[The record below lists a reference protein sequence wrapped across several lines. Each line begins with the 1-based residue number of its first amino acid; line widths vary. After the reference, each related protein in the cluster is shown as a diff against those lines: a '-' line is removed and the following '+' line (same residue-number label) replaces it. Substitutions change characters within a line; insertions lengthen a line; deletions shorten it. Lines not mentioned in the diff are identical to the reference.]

1 MKVSQILLLLMS
13 LSIGCLGQSK
23 TQVANAELSKPNYAL
38 VFPQNRV
45 NTLEI
50 AMTKADWDS
59 INVDMK
65 NKFGNEFG
73 KGGRF
78 PGAGMMPKEGQKTS
92 MPNAQQGFPPRM
104 GGGMGEG
111 GLQFGSEE
119 PNYRAVTLKFN
130 GKVWTKVGFRLKGN
144 STLMMSWGQG
154 LYKLPFRLSF
164 DEFEKQFPEAK
175 NQRFYGFKELSM
187 SPGANDNSLIREKVT
202 ADIFREAGIPAAQT
216 AFYKVYIDFG
226 EGPKY
231 CGVYTMVEV
240 IDDTMIK
247 TQFGDNNGTVPEG
260 NIYKPEST
268 FQRFNAKQFEKKN
281 NKKQADYADV
291 EAFVKALND
300 PIRTTQPTQ
309 WRTNLEK
316 AFNVAHFLK
325 YLAVNNVVTNWDTYG
340 GMAHNFYLYNS
351 PSKKLTWIP
360 WDNNEAMSTRGPG
373 GGMRPPM
380 AGLNSSPS
388 EGTISHPNFPS
399 MGGKGGFGAGVSLD
413 LAGVGKNW
421 PLIRFLADD
430 PVYFTQ
436 YKNYVQAFTEKVFTP
451 AKMTKLFAQNQA
463 LIAPFVVGKQ
473 KEARPYSQLRSEGDF
488 ESSLEQLNQHVINQ
502 NKKVREFMDKN
513 LEKAN

>member
-13 LSIGCLGQSK
+13 LSIGCLGQAK
-23 TQVANAELSKPNYAL
+23 VAIAKPNKPNYGL

-92 MPNAQQGFPPRM
+92 MPNTQQGVPPSM
-104 GGGMGEG
+104 GGRMGEG
-111 GLQFGSEE
+111 GLQFGSGE

-130 GKVWTKVGFRLKGN
+130 GKVWNKVGFRLKGN

-164 DEFEKQFPEAK
+164 DEFEKQFPETK
-175 NQRFYGFKELSM
+175 NQRFFGFKELSM
-187 SPGANDNSLIREKVT
+187 APGANDNSLIREKVT

-226 EGPKY
+226 EGPQY

-247 TQFGDNNGTVPEG
+247 TQFGDTVPEG

-268 FQRFNAKQFEKKN
+268 FQRFNAAQFEKKN
-281 NKKQADYADV
+281 NKKRADYTDV
-291 EAFVKALND
+291 EAFIKALND
-300 PIRTTQPTQ
+300 SIRTTQPTQ

-316 AFNVAHFLK
+316 TFNVPHFLK
-325 YLAVNNVVTNWDTYG
+325 YLAINNVISNWDTYG
-340 GMAHNFYLYNS
+340 SMAHNFYLYNS
-351 PSKKLTWIP
+351 PTQKLTWIP

-373 GGMRPPM
+373 GMRPPM
-380 AGLNSSPS
+380 AGMNNTPS
-388 EGTISHPNFPS
+388 EGTMSPTNFPPR
-399 MGGKGGFGAGVSLD
+399 GGKGGFGAGVSLD

-421 PLIRFLADD
+421 PLIRFLAEDS
-430 PVYFTQ
+430 VYFSK
-436 YKNYVQAFTEKVFTP
+436 YKNYVQAFTDKVFTP
-451 AKMTKLFAQNQA
+451 VKMAKLFAKNQA

-473 KEARPYSQLRSEGDF
+473 KEARPYSQLRNEGDF

-502 NKKVREFMDKN
+502 NKKVKEFLSKN
-513 LEKAN
+513 SVRTN

>member
-1 MKVSQILLLLMS
+1 MKVSQILLLLMP
-13 LSIGCLGQSK
+13 LGIGCLGQSQ
-23 TQVANAELSKPNYAL
+23 TQVVNAKPNKPNYAL

-50 AMTKADWDS
+50 TMTKSDWDS

-78 PGAGMMPKEGQKTS
+78 PGAGMMSKEGQKKS
-92 MPNAQQGFPPRM
+92 MPNTQQGFPPRM
-104 GGGMGEG
+104 VGQQGEG
-111 GLQFGSEE
+111 GVQFGSGE

-164 DEFEKQFPEAK
+164 DEFEKQFPEVK
-175 NQRFYGFKELSM
+175 NQHFYGFKELSM
-187 SPGANDNSLIREKVT
+187 APGANDNSLIREKVT

-226 EGPKY
+226 EGRKY

-247 TQFGDNNGTVPEG
+247 TQFGDKLEG

-281 NKKQADYADV
+281 NKKQADYSDV
-291 EAFVKALND
+291 KAFIKALND
-300 PIRTTQPTQ
+300 SIRTTQPAQ
-309 WRTNLEK
+309 WRANLEST
-316 AFNVAHFLK
+316 FNVQHFLK

-360 WDNNEAMSTRGPG
+360 WDNNEAMSTRGLG
-373 GGMRPPM
+373 GGMHPPM
-380 AGLNSSPS
+380 AGMGTIPS
-388 EGTISHPNFPS
+388 EGFMPPPNSPP

-413 LAGVGKNW
+413 LASAGKNW

-430 PVYFTQ
+430 PVYFSQ
-436 YKNYVQAFTEKVFTP
+436 YKLYVKEFTEKVFTP
-451 AKMTKLFAQNQA
+451 TKMQKGFATNQA

-473 KEARPYSQLRSEGDF
+473 KEERPYSQLRNEADF
-488 ESSLEQLNQHVINQ
+488 LNSLEQLNQHVINQ
-502 NKKVREFMDKN
+502 NKKVSEF
-513 LEKAN
+513 LEKTPVKTN